1 MRRFLLGSLLT
12 VIALSVNAQ
21 KLVFDNFQAGK
32 ISVEALFD
40 HSKEALGP
48 KETFDCY
55 IEVQIDEKKKLRL
68 EGRKKNG
75 ELLFSFGKGNSQM
88 FACDT
93 SDLDGA
99 YFQIEFFDAAKAQAD
114 PDNVDPLAT
123 IEIYNEEG
131 RVDVYIGAMFS
142 DENLELLRFT
152 LSDKISNS
160 QTTAANRNAINSLK
174 KKLKEILPN

>member
-21 KLVFDNFQAGK
+21 RLVFDSFQAGK

-40 HSKEALGP
+40 RSKEALGP

-55 IEVQIDEKKKLRL
+55 IEIQIDEKKKLRL

-114 PDNVDPLAT
+114 PDK
-123 IEIYNEEG
+123 
-131 RVDVYIGAMFS
+131 
-142 DENLELLRFT
+142 LRFT
-152 LSDKISNS
+152 LSDKTSNS
-160 QTTAANRNAINSLK
+160 QTTAANRNSINSLK

>member
-1 MRRFLLGSLLT
+1 
-12 VIALSVNAQ
+12 
-21 KLVFDNFQAGK
+21 
-32 ISVEALFD
+32 
-40 HSKEALGP
+40 
-48 KETFDCY
+48 
-55 IEVQIDEKKKLRL
+55 
-68 EGRKKNG
+68 
-75 ELLFSFGKGNSQM
+75 M

-93 SDLDGA
+93 SDLDGS

-123 IEIYNEEG
+123 IEIYNEEC

-152 LSDKISNS
+152 LSDKTSNS

>member
-1 MRRFLLGSLLT
+1 MRRILLCSLLA
-12 VIALSVNAQ
+12 VISLSVNAQ
-21 KLVFDNFQAGK
+21 RLEFDSFQAGK

-40 HSKEALGP
+40 RSKEVLGP
-48 KETFDCY
+48 KETLDCH

-93 SDLDGA
+93 SDFDGP
-99 YFQIEFFDAAKAQAD
+99 YFKIEFFDAAQAKAD
-114 PDNVDPLAT
+114 PDNIDPLAT
-123 IEIYNEEG
+123 IEIFNEEC

-152 LSDKISNS
+152 LSDKTSNS
-160 QTTAANRNAINSLK
+160 QTAAANRNAINSLK
-174 KKLKEILPN
+174 RKLKEILPN

>member
-1 MRRFLLGSLLT
+1 MRRFLLGSLLIVT
-12 VIALSVNAQ
+12 ALSVNAQ
-21 KLVFDNFQAGK
+21 RLVFDSFQAGK

-40 HSKEALGP
+40 RSKEALGP
-48 KETFDCY
+48 KEAFDCY

-93 SDLDGA
+93 SDLDGS

-123 IEIYNEEG
+123 IEIYNEEC

-152 LSDKISNS
+152 LSDKTSNS